1 MQQESRLDSIRTD
14 LFYGL
19 LDYTKSFPDFSIPQR
34 FLMASRKEG
43 KELLESVEVS
53 LRGEKQILLYIH
65 LPFCHS
71 ECVFCNAS
79 PHKGSREIRS
89 QYVEGL
95 LKEIEIYSK
104 SGMFDEKEAKC
115 VYFGGGT
122 PTTFPS
128 QDIRSILDKVES
140 YLDLAADCT
149 ITCEA
154 HPKDLVE
161 NDKMEELSQ
170 LGVGRISIGCQTFD
184 PKVLELCTNID
195 MMIGLPGQTLEG
207 VRRDLR
213 VLSDI
218 APDSIEYMRH
228 EIVNPLAISLYRSNP
243 EFLVKDQELFQMV
256 YDTQQWM
263 EEKGYE
269 QNGRFTSEEQFSY
282 RYHWLKEMPFIALG
296 SRSRSCTKALCY
308 DKHEDLSLY
317 LRLIDKGVPP
327 IARYLVFDKKE
338 QMYRSLFLNLQVKRG
353 LDLGAFRKRFGEDPL
368 GVFSTLLKRL
378 TELGCVT
385 ADDSSLRLKKY
396 GRYFVEDVCCFIID
410 HALEEGGYDSRF
422 KRVPHSS
429 GAYFSSWPS
438 RLKSE

>member
-184 PKVLELCTNID
+184 PKVLELCKRSNPESQVREVIRKARELGLAANID

-243 EFLVKDQELFQMV
+243 
-256 YDTQQWM
+256 
-263 EEKGYE
+263 
-269 QNGRFTSEEQFSY
+269 
-282 RYHWLKEMPFIALG
+282 
-296 SRSRSCTKALCY
+296 
-308 DKHEDLSLY
+308 
-317 LRLIDKGVPP
+317 
-327 IARYLVFDKKE
+327 
-338 QMYRSLFLNLQVKRG
+338 
-353 LDLGAFRKRFGEDPL
+353 
-368 GVFSTLLKRL
+368 
-378 TELGCVT
+378 
-385 ADDSSLRLKKY
+385 
-396 GRYFVEDVCCFIID
+396 
-410 HALEEGGYDSRF
+410 
-422 KRVPHSS
+422 
-429 GAYFSSWPS
+429 
-438 RLKSE
+438 